1 MDTACPNSRSDMLGE
16 EFSSGGGRLF
26 CLFAFLFLM
35 SSHKINVNSLGKTSI
50 SASQKMPTGIFK
62 VSRVSVLGSKFRKSK
77 VRIS

>member
-1 MDTACPNSRSDMLGE
+1 MLGE
-16 EFSSGGGRLF
+16 EFSSEGGHYSA
-26 CLFAFLFLM
+26 CLIFLFLI

-50 SASQKMPTGIFK
+50 SASQKMPAGILK